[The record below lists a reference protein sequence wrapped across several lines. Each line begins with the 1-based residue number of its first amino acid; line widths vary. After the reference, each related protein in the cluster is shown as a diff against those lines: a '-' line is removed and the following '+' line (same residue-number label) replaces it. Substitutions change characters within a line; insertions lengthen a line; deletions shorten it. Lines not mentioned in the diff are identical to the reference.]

1 MCLSSIH
8 ITMLILSLL
17 LVCAFFILS
26 LYSAYIPVNNS
37 FSCCHCHTLF
47 SSLPKP
53 VLTWMSLVCNLL
65 FCCMLLSLVFWPLSL
80 FFKLHSFDCH
90 LFASSCVTLSLM
102 DLHHLESSY
111 CLLDLYHV
119 SSCRVVSSVS
129 YACPCFPNVCFIH
142 LIFLVL
148 KVQFFLWF
156 STSLL
161 VSLVIC
167 VVWICCMCFVSW
179 CGCVCASVL
188 LCCIFSVLGLS
199 VLPSM
204 SMFCPSDN
212 SCPRGSVFLVVS
224 VFSSCVFGHL

>member
-1 MCLSSIH
+1 MSLSSIH

-65 FCCMLLSLVFWPLSL
+65 FLLHAFVTVVFWPLSL

-102 DLHHLESSY
+102 DLHHLESSC
-111 CLLDLYHV
+111 CL
-119 SSCRVVSSVS
+119 
-129 YACPCFPNVCFIH
+129 PCF
-142 LIFLVL
+142 VL
-148 KVQFFLWF
+148 SCCVF
-156 STSLL
+156 S
-161 VSLVIC
+161 I
-167 VVWICCMCFVSW
+167 
-179 CGCVCASVL
+179 
-188 LCCIFSVLGLS
+188 LCLS
-199 VLPSM
+199 VLPSARL
-204 SMFCPSDN
+204 FYPSDI
-212 SCPRGSVFLVVS
+212 SCPEGSVFLVVFD
-224 VFSSCVFGHL
+224 FSSCVFSHLCSVDLLYVFCLLVWLCVCVCLVVLYLQCPWLVRASLCEYVLSI